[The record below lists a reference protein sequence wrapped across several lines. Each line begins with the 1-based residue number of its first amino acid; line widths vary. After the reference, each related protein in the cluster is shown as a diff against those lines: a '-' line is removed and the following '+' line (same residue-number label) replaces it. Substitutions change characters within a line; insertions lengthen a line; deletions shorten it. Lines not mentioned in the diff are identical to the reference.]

1 MDNKQIGHGNVH
13 KMTRPISV
21 QDKGNTTVTLSK
33 KFVDVF
39 SQIFFDEA

>member
-1 MDNKQIGHGNVH
+1 MDNKRIGRENIHR
-13 KMTRPISV
+13 MTRRISV